1 LLGLALVA
9 DAVDLRTA
17 RVLRVDDRTPPP
29 SSTAWVPTALP
40 DAAPPPAKAARPGA
54 AWYRFDLAGAEVLPV
69 QGRVQQGWVP
79 QGSAPQGLAPQGLA
93 LYLPFLYHGGDVWLN
108 GTHIAHIPEGDAQ
121 RRVRWERPHLVPLP
135 PGLLRPDAN
144 DLAIRAAD
152 PPPGTVRRFPVATVG
167 PHAELQ
173 AAYDRRFL
181 WVRTMPQITIAVC
194 LLMSTFVAVVWW
206 RRRSEVL
213 YGLFGLASAL
223 WGVRTL
229 TFVIEQMSIDRW
241 QWWRI
246 AYLGATGGF
255 VIVLTLFALR
265 SAGIRSRGLQRG
277 LVLYWL
283 AGPLWLLAAGMDAEV
298 PINRIWSAGLIPI
311 AMGML
316 GVSLWDALR
325 RRTLQAVVLPG
336 AMAIALLA
344 GIHDY
349 LVAWSPDLLARLLPG
364 WVEHR
369 IFLLHMGANIMLV
382 AMGGLLTGRF
392 IQALSS
398 VEDLN
403 RNLEA
408 RVAERERELAGNFVA
423 MGELQQRHAAAQ
435 ERHRVMRD
443 IHDGLGSRLFSTL
456 FRVERGALDQAQV
469 AEALREC
476 IAEMRIALD
485 TLGPDDDF
493 RTSLGN
499 FLFRWQSHMQE
510 GGVASSWTIDMPD
523 DGEPVAPHAALQILR
538 IAQEALTN
546 VLKHAKASAVQ
557 VAVRQSARMLELD
570 VADDGHG
577 RTGARHVAGRG
588 LGNMRVRAT
597 QLGGYLD
604 VRMSETGTTVSLRI
618 PMPLEG
624 ASPTVL
630 N

>member
-1 LLGLALVA
+1 M
-9 DAVDLRTA
+9 
-17 RVLRVDDRTPPP
+17 
-29 SSTAWVPTALP
+29 PTALP
-40 DAAPPPAKAARPGA
+40 DAAPPPDKSARAGA
-54 AWYRFDLAGAEVLPV
+54 AWYRLEVP
-69 QGRVQQGWVP
+69 GGIEPMSQGWV
-79 QGSAPQGLAPQGLA
+79 

-108 GTHIAHIPEGDAQ
+108 GTHIGRIAEGNAHL
-121 RRVRWERPHLVPLP
+121 RVRWERPHLVPLP
-135 PGLLRPDAN
+135 PGVLRPDTN
-144 DLAIRAAD
+144 DLSVRAAE
-152 PPPGTVRRFPVATVG
+152 PPPGTTRRFPVASVG

-173 AAYDRRFL
+173 PVYDRRFF

-194 LLMSTFVAVVWW
+194 LLMATFVAVVWW

-229 TFVIEQMSIDRW
+229 TFVIEQMSTDQW
-241 QWWRI
+241 QLWRI

-265 SAGIRSRGLQRG
+265 SAGIRSRGVQRG

-283 AGPLWLLAAGMDAEV
+283 AGPLWLLAAGADAEV
-298 PINRIWSAGLIPI
+298 PVNRIWSAGLIPI
-311 AMGML
+311 AVGML

-325 RRTLQAVVLPG
+325 RRTLQAAILPG
-336 AMAIALLA
+336 AMAIGLLA

-349 LVAWSPDLLARLLPG
+349 LVAWSPDVLTRLLPG

-382 AMGGLLTGRF
+382 AMGALLTGRF
-392 IQALSS
+392 IQALAS

-403 RNLEA
+403 RNLEL

-423 MGELQQRHAAAQ
+423 MGELQRRHAAAQ

-443 IHDGLGSRLFSTL
+443 IHDGLGSRLFSAL
-456 FRVERGALDQAQV
+456 FRVQRGALDHAQV

-485 TLGPDDDF
+485 TLGPYDDF

-499 FLFRWQSHMQE
+499 FLFRWQSQMQE
-510 GGVASSWTIDMPD
+510 AGVASSWTIDMPD
-523 DGEPVAPHAALQILR
+523 DADPVPPHAALQMLR
-538 IAQEALTN
+538 IAQEALAN
-546 VLKHAKASAVQ
+546 VLKHARASTVK
-557 VAVRQSARMLELD
+557 VAVRQSERFLVLD
-570 VADDGHG
+570 VSDDG
-577 RTGARHVAGRG
+577 RAGAGAHDSAGQG

-604 VRMSETGTTVSLRI
+604 VRMSDEGTTVSLRI
-618 PMPLEG
+618 PIPLEG
-624 ASPTVL
+624 PDPAVL